1 MLKFEEIIEP
11 INNMGKYNGARM
23 SKCANLDGYQIS
35 VSLYYVP
42 GRKSRTC
49 AIAVRPDG
57 TRKIVGYTVPK
68 LKSFDG
74 KYYLDFSAILPESCL
89 IPDDANRIIDEI
101 QVFKRI
107 VAELNKI
114 PDLTDFSKLIHEYNE
129 KYISE
134 QS

>member
-11 INNMGKYNGARM
+11 INNMGKYNGARI

-42 GRKSRTC
+42 GRKSHTC
-49 AIAVRPDG
+49 AITVRPDG
-57 TRKIVGYTVPK
+57 TRKIVGYAVPK

-89 IPDDANRIIDEI
+89 NRIIDEI

-107 VAELNKI
+107 VAELNKV
-114 PDLTDFSKLIHEYNE
+114 PDLTDFSKLIHDYNE